1 VPFPL
6 IASRSSDS
14 DVGRCAQSARELCHV
29 VLDVADA
36 DDLMLELGDPV
47 PAEAARRIIQIH
59 AIDAWVDH
67 VIAAT
72 PIGQDL

>member
-14 DVGRCAQSARELCHV
+14 DVGRCAQSVRELGRV

-36 DDLMLELGDPV
+36 DDLVLELGDTV
-47 PAEAARRIIQIH
+47 PAEATRRVIQIH
-59 AIDAWVDH
+59 AIDACVDH